1 MILNSEDTDVDVIN
15 NENAEGGINI
25 RMERNRNIVKL
36 GTRIVII
43 HISNKHA
50 TYLHWTFIHI
60 SKCVCQR
67 CQVMDNYKECLY
79 CQEIAP
85 ISDKEN

>member
-25 RMERNRNIVKL
+25 RMERNRNIVRL

-50 TYLHWTFIHI
+50 TNLH
-60 SKCVCQR
+60 
-67 CQVMDNYKECLY
+67 
-79 CQEIAP
+79 
-85 ISDKEN
+85 